1 MRRTAPREEAKL
13 ASCEPNANT
22 ARPAILLVVAQ
33 PQRRRTQQHRKFAPR
48 MAKGKPV
55 SCSLKPAK
63 LVALLGL
70 VLVLSG
76 IGFGY
81 LAFDAGVRAASGSS
95 GGWQDA
101 MLAATGTQQMVS
113 ATICVSIGARRRS
126 AQAAARACPPRRA
139 LTPHAR
145 AVLPAGILV
154 WAISVNQPID
164 DEY

>member
-1 MRRTAPREEAKL
+1 
-13 ASCEPNANT
+13 
-22 ARPAILLVVAQ
+22 
-33 PQRRRTQQHRKFAPR
+33 

-126 AQAAARACPPRRA
+126 ARACPPRRA
-139 LTPHAR
+139 LTPHAPR
-145 AVLPAGILV
+145 SAAGILV

>member
-1 MRRTAPREEAKL
+1 
-13 ASCEPNANT
+13 
-22 ARPAILLVVAQ
+22 
-33 PQRRRTQQHRKFAPR
+33 

-126 AQAAARACPPRRA
+126 AQATARARPPRRA
-139 LTPHAR
+139 LTPHSPRR
-145 AVLPAGILV
+145 AAGILV

>member
-1 MRRTAPREEAKL
+1 MWYYGNDLAK
-13 ASCEPNANT
+13 
-22 ARPAILLVVAQ
+22 
-33 PQRRRTQQHRKFAPR
+33 

-139 LTPHAR
+139 LTPHAPRR
-145 AVLPAGILV
+145 ACRHPRVGDQRQPADRRRVLRCLA
-154 WAISVNQPID
+154 
-164 DEY
+164 

>member
-1 MRRTAPREEAKL
+1 
-13 ASCEPNANT
+13 
-22 ARPAILLVVAQ
+22 
-33 PQRRRTQQHRKFAPR
+33 

-126 AQAAARACPPRRA
+126 AQAARARPPRRA
-139 LTPHAR
+139 ADATRSAR
-145 AVLPAGILV
+145 RAAGILV

>member
-1 MRRTAPREEAKL
+1 
-13 ASCEPNANT
+13 
-22 ARPAILLVVAQ
+22 
-33 PQRRRTQQHRKFAPR
+33 

-101 MLAATGTQQMVS
+101 MLQFGQQVAAALPRPG
-113 ATICVSIGARRRS
+113 RS
-126 AQAAARACPPRRA
+126 ARARTRSCPCC
-139 LTPHAR
+139 
-145 AVLPAGILV
+145 
-154 WAISVNQPID
+154 
-164 DEY
+164 

>member
-1 MRRTAPREEAKL
+1 
-13 ASCEPNANT
+13 
-22 ARPAILLVVAQ
+22 
-33 PQRRRTQQHRKFAPR
+33 

-139 LTPHAR
+139 LTPHTLHA
-145 AVLPAGILV
+145 APAGILV

>member
-1 MRRTAPREEAKL
+1 MEVAQCCEAYQHRGSNF
-13 ASCEPNANT
+13 A
-22 ARPAILLVVAQ
+22 VVAQ
-33 PQRRRTQQHRKFAPR
+33 LQRAERSSTANSAST

-139 LTPHAR
+139 LTPRTLR
-145 AVLPAGILV
+145 AAPQASSCGRS
-154 WAISVNQPID
+154 ASTSR
-164 DEY
+164 

>member
-1 MRRTAPREEAKL
+1 
-13 ASCEPNANT
+13 
-22 ARPAILLVVAQ
+22 
-33 PQRRRTQQHRKFAPR
+33 

-139 LTPHAR
+139 LTPHTLDA
-145 AVLPAGILV
+145 APAGILV

>member
-1 MRRTAPREEAKL
+1 MRLHAQLALYQRCQPIKL
-13 ASCEPNANT
+13 FAHIGIAGFGGAFLAMVGMTFFFDSDKEVHWIAAVEKTINKFSNV
-22 ARPAILLVVAQ
+22 PAIEI
-33 PQRRRTQQHRKFAPR
+33 
-48 MAKGKPV
+48 
-55 SCSLKPAK
+55 
-63 LVALLGL
+63 GL

-126 AQAAARACPPRRA
+126 AQAATRACPPRRA
-139 LTPHAR
+139 LTPHA
-145 AVLPAGILV
+145 APAGILV

>member
-1 MRRTAPREEAKL
+1 
-13 ASCEPNANT
+13 
-22 ARPAILLVVAQ
+22 
-33 PQRRRTQQHRKFAPR
+33 

-113 ATICVSIGARRRS
+113 ATICVSIGARRRP
-126 AQAAARACPPRRA
+126 ARARAETARLRAIAAAPLPRRRHPRVGDQRQPA
-139 LTPHAR
+139 DR
-145 AVLPAGILV
+145 RRVLRCLA
-154 WAISVNQPID
+154 
-164 DEY
+164 

>member
-1 MRRTAPREEAKL
+1 MEVRREL
-13 ASCEPNANT
+13 NANT
-22 ARPAILLVVAQ
+22 AGVQFCCRCATAARPKE
-33 PQRRRTQQHRKFAPR
+33 QRRKFRAD

>member
-1 MRRTAPREEAKL
+1 MGEAGGTAA
-13 ASCEPNANT
+13 ACNFA
-22 ARPAILLVVAQ
+22 VVAQ
-33 PQRRRTQQHRKFAPR
+33 LQRATKQQHRKFAPT

-126 AQAAARACPPRRA
+126 AQAARACPPRR
-139 LTPHAR
+139 R
-145 AVLPAGILV
+145 
-154 WAISVNQPID
+154 
-164 DEY
+164 

>member
-1 MRRTAPREEAKL
+1 
-13 ASCEPNANT
+13 
-22 ARPAILLVVAQ
+22 
-33 PQRRRTQQHRKFAPR
+33 

-126 AQAAARACPPRRA
+126 AQAAARARPPRRA
-139 LTPHAR
+139 LTHTCSAPRRRHPRVGDQRQPADR
-145 AVLPAGILV
+145 RRVLRCLA
-154 WAISVNQPID
+154 
-164 DEY
+164 

>member
-1 MRRTAPREEAKL
+1 
-13 ASCEPNANT
+13 
-22 ARPAILLVVAQ
+22 
-33 PQRRRTQQHRKFAPR
+33 

-139 LTPHAR
+139 ADSTRSAR
-145 AVLPAGILV
+145 RAAGILV

>member
-1 MRRTAPREEAKL
+1 MRREL
-13 ASCEPNANT
+13 NANT
-22 ARPAILLVVAQ
+22 AACNFAVVAQ
-33 PQRRRTQQHRKFAPR
+33 PQRAERSNTANSAPT

-126 AQAAARACPPRRA
+126 AQAATRACPPRRA
-139 LTPHAR
+139 LTPHA
-145 AVLPAGILV
+145 APAGILV

>member
-1 MRRTAPREEAKL
+1 
-13 ASCEPNANT
+13 
-22 ARPAILLVVAQ
+22 
-33 PQRRRTQQHRKFAPR
+33 

-126 AQAAARACPPRRA
+126 ATPEEAKLDRREVARNPGLYRIGVVLICNAPQRA
-139 LTPHAR
+139 GSA
-145 AVLPAGILV
+145 LP
-154 WAISVNQPID
+154 
-164 DEY
+164 